1 MIYLSLG
8 SNLKSKYG
16 DRFKNIKKIISLLKK
31 EKFTVLKTS
40 SFYETPSYP
49 IKNKPKFINI
59 IVQVKFTYGLESL
72 FKKISLIEKKMGRIR
87 KKKNQ
92 SRTCDIDVVD
102 YNGIISRTKKIFL
115 PHPKAHKRNFVL
127 YPLKEVFPRWVHPKN
142 KYKINKLINNLSQKL
157 KNEIK
162 LVK

>member
-1 MIYLSLG
+1 MIYLNIGTNLESTFGNKFQTINQTIKYLTLEHVSIVKV
-8 SNLKSKYG
+8 SN
-16 DRFKNIKKIISLLKK
+16 F
-31 EKFTVLKTS
+31 F
-40 SFYETPSYP
+40 ETPSYP
-49 IKNKPKFINI
+49 DKDNPKFINI
-59 IVQVKFTYGLESL
+59 SLEVNFDSKPIIL
-72 FKKISLIEKKMGRIR
+72 MEKISIIEKKMGRVR

-92 SRTCDIDVVD
+92 SRTCDIDVID
-102 YNGIISRTKKIFL
+102 YNGIVTESKKIFL